1 MYNIG
6 LEGTNNYTQKYQE
19 TLNEFYDT
27 MTSLQEQYLN
37 GEFQN
42 EEEYQAA
49 MQSAREFYY
58 AKLQEYSSLNSIA
71 LSTDAGIV
79 TKLCSFSNSFS
90 S

>member
-1 MYNIG
+1 LYNIG

-42 EEEYQAA
+42 EEEY
-49 MQSAREFYY
+49 
-58 AKLQEYSSLNSIA
+58 
-71 LSTDAGIV
+71 
-79 TKLCSFSNSFS
+79 
-90 S
+90 